1 MLSASPSDGSQHEL
15 EMLTELGNFNDDPK
29 MSDDGTLE
37 AIQIAWPTKFL
48 GACNNF
54 CRGINVCSHV
64 FGSP

>member
-1 MLSASPSDGSQHEL
+1 
-15 EMLTELGNFNDDPK
+15 MLTELGNFNDDPK